1 MKSGITVKQ
10 REASP
15 LPGVS
20 KYAAEA
26 AKLYR
31 KAAGA
36 GNVNAMQNLAS
47 LLRQGRG
54 VAKSIAEAKKWEKK
68 AKEAGGN

>member
-1 MKSGITVKQ
+1 
-10 REASP
+10 
-15 LPGVS
+15 VS
-20 KYAAEA
+20 KGAAEA

-31 KAAGA
+31 KAAEA